1 MDCAVVCVSVCV
13 SIFGSLTVDS
23 EGDGSTQVSFQIV
36 EICGCALVHAVVSAL
51 DRFQNQETTLTTDGF
66 VLNIEW
72 QVLQVAKVKKNK
84 QTNIQLAYTHEMH
97 TYIFSE
103 VKLRLR
109 VSVSLTRHGNSVAL
123 FDWISVE
130 QGKSCLLRG
139 IWMDK
144 NRH

>member
-1 MDCAVVCVSVCV
+1 MCV

-23 EGDGSTQVSFQIV
+23 EGDGSTQVSFQVV

-66 VLNIEW
+66 VLKIEW
-72 QVLQVAKVKKNK
+72 QVLQVAKVEEQ
-84 QTNIQLAYTHEMH
+84 QTNIQLTYTHEMH

-109 VSVSLTRHGNSVAL
+109 VSVRLTLHGNSVAL
-123 FDWISVE
+123 FDWIGVA